1 MVVGKLYKFY
11 GQFECGDV
19 VIGKFEGI
27 DEYTGFLKFSKI
39 AKQKDCNPYARR
51 DTISKIAQSMN
62 GGNAVGCMSNF
73 ERQATAVYEKFANG
87 GALPKELVH
96 HKEST
101 YSIDKASQF
110 TEMKNYFKEA

>member
-39 AKQKDCNPYARR
+39 AKQKYCNLYARR

-62 GGNAVGCMSNF
+62 GGKAAGCMSKF

-87 GALPKELVH
+87 GALPKELIH
-96 HKEST
+96 HNEST

>member
-1 MVVGKLYKFY
+1 MVIGKLYKFY

-51 DTISKIAQSMN
+51 DTISKIAQVMN
-62 GGNAVGCMSNF
+62 GGHATGCMSKF
-73 ERQATAVYEKFANG
+73 EKQATDVYDKFANG

-96 HKEST
+96 HKESA